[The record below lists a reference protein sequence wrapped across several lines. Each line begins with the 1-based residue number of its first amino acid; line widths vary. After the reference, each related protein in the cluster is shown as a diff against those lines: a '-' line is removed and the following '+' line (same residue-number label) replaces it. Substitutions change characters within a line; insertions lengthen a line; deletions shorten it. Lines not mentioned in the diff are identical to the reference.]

1 MGGDRSQIANPAQ
14 CYLRAVSAAYH
25 PTVWELAQFLQNQG
39 VETWISSPGSRH
51 APLIEAFYGLGFPNH
66 HVVLDERSAAHF
78 ALGAAEVSGKPVV
91 VLCTSGS
98 AAQNLAPALIEA
110 FYREIPL
117 IALTADRPSGQ
128 IDQGQG
134 QSIRQ
139 NNLFGDHVVASFCLE
154 EDHVDESPEALEA
167 RFARNR
173 QRWNLAWEAALRDK
187 GPVHLNIPLREPL
200 YGYAPDATLLA
211 KNVGPHAAGAA
222 HQAFLP
228 EAETAHAP
236 GRPRNRPAVFADFS
250 YEVSGWDAPWWA
262 ATRRALWVGQMTAE
276 QGAAWRPVVLRWL
289 DADPNLVVVAEPLSN
304 LGPGPWMGWEQH
316 LAFSC
321 AVAEVPQAVFTLGGA
336 TVAKRVK
343 NAWTAQPPWQAHVGK
358 TVRIPSIWGTL
369 QAHFAVEAHAFLNL
383 LNRRY
388 SSESGNSEGGAE
400 FSAAGLNAHGNK
412 AKSFA
417 WRLSVERAQEHLVQ
431 RLQRTEKA
439 HENACVAAGCMTDGV
454 AVSLLLDYLPAGMRL
469 SVGNSAAIRHAL
481 RGASIRPQSWDRA
494 WQGNRGTS
502 GIDGS
507 SSTALGAAWSDGQPT
522 CLLTGELS
530 FFYDATAWFQESLP
544 PAFVAVVINNAGG
557 GIFRLIDG
565 PSSTGHLARDFEVR
579 HSRSVLPWARE
590 MGCTVFSVK
599 THQDWL
605 NILRSDAFLHPK
617 APCVI
622 EVCTDPDL
630 TENQWKTPIL

>member
-1 MGGDRSQIANPAQ
+1 MGGDGGQIANPAQ

-25 PTVWELAQFLQNQG
+25 PTAWELAQFLKNHG

-51 APLIEAFYGLGFPNH
+51 APLIEAFYGLGFPHH
-66 HVVLDERSAAHF
+66 HVLLDERSAAHF
-78 ALGAAEVSGKPVV
+78 ALGAAEASGKPVV

-117 IALTADRPSGQ
+117 IALTADRPSAQ

-139 NNLFGDHVVASFCLE
+139 NNLFGDHVVASFSLE
-154 EDHVDESPEALEA
+154 EDCVDESTEAYQA
-167 RFARNR
+167 RTARNR
-173 QRWNLAWEAALRDK
+173 QRWNLAWEAAVRDK
-187 GPVHLNIPLREPL
+187 GPVHLNVPLREPL
-200 YGYAPDATLLA
+200 YGYAPDAGVFA
-211 KNVGPHAAGAA
+211 KNGGSPAAGAA
-222 HQAFLP
+222 HKAALSD
-228 EAETAHAP
+228 AETTDSP
-236 GRPRNRPAVFADFS
+236 GRPRNIPAVYTDFS
-250 YEVSGWDAPWWA
+250 NRSTGWDAPWWSA
-262 ATRRALWVGQMTAE
+262 ERRALWVGQMTAE
-276 QGAAWRPVVLRWL
+276 QGAAWRPVLLRWL
-289 DADPNLVVVAEPLSN
+289 DADPRLVVVAEPLSN

-321 AVAEVPQAVFTLGGA
+321 AVSDVPQAVFTLGGA

-343 NAWTAQPPWQAHVGK
+343 NAWTAQPPWQAHVGT

-369 QAHFAVEAHAFLNL
+369 QAHLAVDAPSFLALLNL
-383 LNRRY
+383 RY
-388 SSESGNSEGGAE
+388 SAESVGSISKGEAPT
-400 FSAAGLNAHGNK
+400 
-412 AKSFA
+412 A
-417 WRLSVERAQEHLVQ
+417 WRPAVDAAQERLVQ
-431 RLQRTEKA
+431 RLQSTEAA
-439 HENACVAAGCMTDGV
+439 HGDACLAADCLTDGV
-454 AVSLLLDYLPAGMRL
+454 AVSLLLDHLPAGMRL

-481 RGASIRPQSWDRA
+481 RSASIRPQSWDRV

-507 SSTALGAAWSDGQPT
+507 SSTALGAAWSDGMPT

-544 PAFVAVVINNAGG
+544 PAFVAVVLNNAGG

-579 HSRSVLPWARE
+579 HQRSVLPWARE

-605 NILRSDAFLHPK
+605 NILRSDAFLHPQ

-630 TENQWKTPIL
+630 TENQWKNPIL

>member
-1 MGGDRSQIANPAQ
+1 MGGDGGQIANPAQ

-25 PTVWELAQFLQNQG
+25 PTAWELAQFLKNHG

-51 APLIEAFYGLGFPNH
+51 APLIEAFYGLGFPHH

-78 ALGAAEVSGKPVV
+78 ALGAAEASGKPVV

-117 IALTADRPSGQ
+117 IALTADRPSAQ

-139 NNLFGDHVVASFCLE
+139 NNLFGDHVVASFSLE
-154 EDHVDESPEALEA
+154 EDCVDESTEACQA
-167 RFARNR
+167 RTARNR
-173 QRWNLAWEAALRDK
+173 QRWTLAWEAAVRDK
-187 GPVHLNIPLREPL
+187 GPVHLNVPLREPL
-200 YGYAPDATLLA
+200 YGYAPDAGVFA
-211 KNVGPHAAGAA
+211 KNGGSLADRAERTAV
-222 HQAFLP
+222 LP
-228 EAETAHAP
+228 EVEMAHAP
-236 GRPRNRPAVFADFS
+236 GRPRNNNPVFTDFS
-250 YEVSGWDAPWWA
+250 HDTAGWDAPWWSA
-262 ATRRALWVGQMTAE
+262 ERRALWVGQMTAE
-276 QGAAWRPVVLRWL
+276 QGAAWRPVLLRWL
-289 DADPNLVVVAEPLSN
+289 DADPRLVVVAEPLSN

-321 AVAEVPQAVFTLGGA
+321 AVSDVPQAVFTLGGA

-343 NAWTAQPPWQAHVGK
+343 NAWAAQPPWQVHVG
-358 TVRIPSIWGTL
+358 TNVRIPSIWGTL
-369 QAHFAVEAHAFLNL
+369 QAHLAVDAPSFLALLNLRYSAESVGSISNGEAPTAWRPAVEA
-383 LNRRY
+383 
-388 SSESGNSEGGAE
+388 
-400 FSAAGLNAHGNK
+400 
-412 AKSFA
+412 
-417 WRLSVERAQEHLVQ
+417 AQERLVQ
-431 RLQRTEKA
+431 RLQSTEAA
-439 HENACVAAGCMTDGV
+439 HGDACLAANCLTDGV
-454 AVSLLLDYLPAGMRL
+454 AVSLLLDHLPAGMRL

-481 RGASIRPQSWDRA
+481 RSASIRPQSWDRV

-507 SSTALGAAWSDGQPT
+507 SSTALGAAWSDGMPT

-544 PAFVAVVINNAGG
+544 PAFVAVVLNNAGG

-579 HSRSVLPWARE
+579 HQRSVLPWARE

-630 TENQWKTPIL
+630 TENQWKNPIL

>member
-25 PTVWELAQFLQNQG
+25 PTAWELAQFLQNQG
-39 VETWISSPGSRH
+39 VDTWISSPGSRH

-78 ALGAAEVSGKPVV
+78 ALGAAEASGKPVV

-139 NNLFGDHVVASFCLE
+139 NNLFGDHVVASFSLE
-154 EDHVDESPEALEA
+154 EDRADESPEAFQV
-167 RFARNR
+167 RSARNR
-173 QRWNLAWEAALRDK
+173 QRWTLAWEAALRDK
-187 GPVHLNIPLREPL
+187 GPVHLNVPLREPL
-200 YGYAPDATLLA
+200 YGYAPDAEGDA
-211 KNVGPHAAGAA
+211 ERVGFPEAGGAQKAA
-222 HQAFLP
+222 LS
-228 EAETAHAP
+228 EAETTHSP
-236 GRPRNRPAVFADFS
+236 GRPRNNPVVFTDFS
-250 YEVSGWDAPWWA
+250 NGSAGWDAPWWSA
-262 ATRRALWVGQMTAE
+262 ERRALWVGQMTKE
-276 QGAAWRPVVLRWL
+276 QGAAWRPVLLRWL
-289 DADPNLVVVAEPLSN
+289 DMDPQLVVVAEPLSN
-304 LGPGPWMGWEQH
+304 LGPGPWIGWEQH

-321 AVAEVPQAVFTLGGA
+321 AVSDVPQAVFTLGGA

-369 QAHFAVEAHAFLNL
+369 QAQLAADAPAFLNL

-388 SSESGNSEGGAE
+388 SSASGDSERGAE
-400 FSAAGLNAHGNK
+400 TSAAAS
-412 AKSFA
+412 AAVSTA
-417 WRLSVERAQEHLVQ
+417 WRPSVEAAQEQLVQ
-431 RLQRTEKA
+431 RLQRTEAA
-439 HENACVAAGCMTDGV
+439 HQNACVAADCLTDGV
-454 AVSLLLDYLPAGMRL
+454 AVSLLLDHLPAGMRL

-481 RGASIRPQSWDRA
+481 RSASVRPEAWDRV

-507 SSTALGAAWSDGQPT
+507 SSTALGAAWSDGMPT

-544 PAFVAVVINNAGG
+544 PAFVAVVLNNAGG

-565 PSSTGHLARDFEVR
+565 PFSTGHLARDFEVR
-579 HSRSVLPWARE
+579 HQRSVLPWARE

-605 NILRSDAFLHPK
+605 NILRSDAFLYPK

-630 TENQWKTPIL
+630 TENQWKNPIL

>member
-1 MGGDRSQIANPAQ
+1 MGGDGGQIANPAQ

-25 PTVWELAQFLQNQG
+25 PTAWELAQFLKNHG

-51 APLIEAFYGLGFPNH
+51 APLIEAFYGLGFPHH

-78 ALGAAEVSGKPVV
+78 ALGAAEASGKPVV

-117 IALTADRPSGQ
+117 IALTADRPSAQ

-139 NNLFGDHVVASFCLE
+139 NNLFGDHVVASFSLE
-154 EDHVDESPEALEA
+154 EDCVDESPEAFQA
-167 RFARNR
+167 RTARNR
-173 QRWNLAWEAALRDK
+173 QRWTLAWEAAVRDK
-187 GPVHLNIPLREPL
+187 GPVHLNVPLREPL
-200 YGYAPDATLLA
+200 YGYAPDAGVFA
-211 KNVGPHAAGAA
+211 KNGGSPAAGAA
-222 HQAFLP
+222 HKAALSD
-228 EAETAHAP
+228 AETTDSP
-236 GRPRNRPAVFADFS
+236 GRPRNNPPVFTDFS
-250 YEVSGWDAPWWA
+250 HDTAGWDAPWWSA
-262 ATRRALWVGQMTAE
+262 ERRALWVGQMTAE
-276 QGAAWRPVVLRWL
+276 QGAAWRPVLLRWL
-289 DADPNLVVVAEPLSN
+289 DADPRLVVVAEPLSN

-321 AVAEVPQAVFTLGGA
+321 AVSDVPQAVFTLGGA

-343 NAWTAQPPWQAHVGK
+343 NAWAAQPPWQAHVGT

-369 QAHFAVEAHAFLNL
+369 QAHLAVDAPSFLALLNLRYSAESVGSISNGEAPTAWRPSVEA
-383 LNRRY
+383 
-388 SSESGNSEGGAE
+388 
-400 FSAAGLNAHGNK
+400 
-412 AKSFA
+412 
-417 WRLSVERAQEHLVQ
+417 AQERLVQ
-431 RLQRTEKA
+431 RLQSTEAA
-439 HENACVAAGCMTDGV
+439 HGDACLAADCLTDGV
-454 AVSLLLDYLPAGMRL
+454 AVSLLLDHLPAGMRL

-481 RGASIRPQSWDRA
+481 RSASIRPQSWDRV

-507 SSTALGAAWSDGQPT
+507 SSTALGAAWSDGMPT

-544 PAFVAVVINNAGG
+544 PAFVAVVLNNAGG

-579 HSRSVLPWARE
+579 HPRSVLPWARE

-599 THQDWL
+599 TAADWL
-605 NILRSDAFLHPK
+605 NILRSDAFLHPQ

-630 TENQWKTPIL
+630 TENQWKNPIL